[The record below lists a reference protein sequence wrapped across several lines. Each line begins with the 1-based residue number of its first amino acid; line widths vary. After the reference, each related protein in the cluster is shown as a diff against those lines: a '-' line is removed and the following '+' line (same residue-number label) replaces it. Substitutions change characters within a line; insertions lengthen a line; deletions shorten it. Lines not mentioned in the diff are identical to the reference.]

1 MYASVIGQRCTIGP
15 GAVLRD
21 AYIFDDTT
29 VGAGCV
35 VEGSI
40 VGTRVSLGD
49 NARVPRGCLIADGV
63 VIGAG
68 AKLRNFER
76 VSKRRAAA
84 AAAAAATPSQT
95 ADDDGSDG
103 DDEDDD
109 SDLED
114 AEASAC
120 DVAFSSILAVARR
133 VAHGGYV
140 PALQMRKTSRLS
152 LAQVRTLSFG
162 HTGHLTTKTRS
173 TSGNPTTISG
183 SCE

>member
-1 MYASVIGQRCTIGP
+1 MHASVIGQRCTIGP

-40 VGTRVSLGD
+40 VGTHVSLGD

-84 AAAAAATPSQT
+84 ATPSQT

-103 DDEDDD
+103 DDEEDDD
-109 SDLED
+109 SDLEE

-120 DVAFSSILAVARR
+120 DVAFSFFL
-133 VAHGGYV
+133 G
-140 PALQMRKTSRLS
+140 
-152 LAQVRTLSFG
+152 
-162 HTGHLTTKTRS
+162 
-173 TSGNPTTISG
+173 SGQA
-183 SCE
+183 

>member
-40 VGTRVSLGD
+40 VGTHVSLGD

-84 AAAAAATPSQT
+84 APTTPSQT

-103 DDEDDD
+103 DDEEDDD

-120 DVAFSSILAVARR
+120 DVAFSFILAVARR

-140 PALQMRKTSRLS
+140 PALQTRKTSRLS
-152 LAQVRTLSFG
+152 LVQDLTLLFG
-162 HTGHLTTKTRS
+162 PMGHLTTRMSS